1 MPAIELRPYQTK
13 TIEEINACF
22 DGGISPIIVSIP
34 TGGGKTVIAAELI
47 HQWRAKGKRILF
59 VADRIAL
66 IDQTSA
72 TLDHYG
78 INHGVIQGGHWR
90 ARPWERVQVASAE
103 TLSRRGWPETDLVI
117 IDECHSLRKTIT
129 DQLRANKTPCLG
141 LSATPT
147 TKGLGKFYK
156 RVITVTTTNKLIAEQ
171 FLVPFKVFAPSE
183 PDMTGVKAPAGE
195 WSVTDAAEK
204 SMPIIGDV
212 VQEYIQHGEGKK
224 FIAFGCTVAHCEE
237 MKRQFEA
244 AGVQCELYTYRDGET
259 RTEAVKEFRKPHS
272 YLRGLISISA
282 LSRGFDVSD
291 VEVVIMARP
300 LKNSLAEHLQIL
312 GRGLRIHTGK
322 KICTVLDHSGNCV
335 RFWNAMHDFLENGIT
350 ELDDGRTKPKTKA
363 KAKIKRPAKCPSC
376 KFVHDPAPSCPAC
389 GQLYT
394 RSSLIQHQGGRL
406 TEVSGGKNEV
416 TIEEK
421 RDFHG
426 QLLAI
431 AAERGYASGWVSHK
445 FKDKFGVWPNSM
457 GTEPV
462 TPTPAVMNWV
472 RSRAIAYSKAKKSA

>member
-1 MPAIELRPYQTK
+1 MPTIELRPYQTK
-13 TIEEINACF
+13 TIEEINECF
-22 DGGISPIIVSIP
+22 DAGISPVIVSIP
-34 TGGGKTVIAAELI
+34 TGGGKTVIAADLI
-47 HQWRAKGKRILF
+47 QQWRTKGKRILF

-72 TLDHYG
+72 TLDYYG
-78 INHGVIQGGHWR
+78 INHGVVQGGHWR

-117 IDECHSLRKTIT
+117 IDECHTLRKTIT
-129 DQLRANKTPCLG
+129 DQLRANKTPFLG

-156 RVITVTTTNKLIAEQ
+156 RVITVTTTNKLIAEE
-171 FLVPFKVFAPSE
+171 FLVPFKIFAPSE
-183 PDMTGVKAPAGE
+183 PDMTGVKATAGE
-195 WSVTDAAEK
+195 WSVNDAAAR

-212 VQEYIQHGEGKK
+212 VEEYVRHGEGKK

-244 AGVQCELYTYRDGET
+244 AGIQCELYTYRDGET
-259 RTEAVKEFRKPHS
+259 RTEAVKEFRKSHS
-272 YLRGLISISA
+272 YLKGLISVSA

-300 LKNSLAEHLQIL
+300 LKSSLAEHLQIL
-312 GRGLRIHTGK
+312 GRGLRIHGGK

-335 RFWNAMHDFLENGIT
+335 RFWDAMHDFLENGIS
-350 ELDDGRTKPKTKA
+350 ELDDGKVKPKAKSKA
-363 KAKIKRPAKCPSC
+363 KERRPTKCPKC
-376 KFVHDPAPSCPAC
+376 KFVHDAAPSCPSC
-389 GQLYT
+389 GHLYT
-394 RSSLIQHQGGRL
+394 RANLIQHQDGRL
-406 TEVSGGKNEV
+406 SEVAGGKKGA

-426 QLLAI
+426 QLLFI
-431 AAERGYASGWVSHK
+431 AADRGYASGWVSHK
-445 FKDKFGVWPNSM
+445 YKEKFGVWPDSM
-457 GTEPV
+457 DNRPR
-462 TPTPAVMNWV
+462 TPTPAVISWV
-472 RSRAIAYSKAKKSA
+472 RSRAIAFSRAKKSA